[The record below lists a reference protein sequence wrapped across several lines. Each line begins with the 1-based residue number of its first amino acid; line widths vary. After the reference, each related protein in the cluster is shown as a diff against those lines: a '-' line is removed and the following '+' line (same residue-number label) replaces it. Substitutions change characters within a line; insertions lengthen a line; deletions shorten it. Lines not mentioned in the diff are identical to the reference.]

1 VVSPSPV
8 VVRPIARDE
17 LSLVERRI
25 DQDFGNRDKHRR
37 RDEQFVLGGTAWRR
51 RRAGLA
57 DPAGFRGPDFARHR
71 LRDGTPLAEV
81 ALTAGFADQAH
92 FTRMFAS
99 AYGLTPGRYARL
111 HIPEAA
117 PTARAPDGS
126 VRRRWLRAL
135 ARR

>member
-1 VVSPSPV
+1 
-8 VVRPIARDE
+8 VRHRLLGQQRPQPRAHLDE
-17 LSLVERRI
+17 LV
-25 DQDFGNRDKHRR
+25 HRL
-37 RDEQFVLGGTAWRR
+37 DV
-51 RRAGLA
+51 
-57 DPAGFRGPDFARHR
+57 ARHR

-99 AYGLTPGRYARL
+99 ADGLTPGRYARL

-126 VRRRWLRAL
+126 VRRRWLRAR
-135 ARR
+135 AR